1 MVNND
6 IKGYFTFFDQIRE
19 NSFEAIALLK
29 KSDIKNLLLTGD
41 NERVAKKVSEELKM
55 DGFIANVLP
64 HEKLEKVKE
73 LQQKGEF
80 VAMTGDGVNDAP
92 ALAQSD
98 VGIAVGSGTDVAA
111 ETADIILVN
120 SNPMDIANLIL
131 FGKATY
137 NKMIQNL
144 WWAAGYNIIAIPLA
158 AGVLYKWNIMLEPC
172 SRRCAY
178 EFKYYCCCYKCTTI
192 KTKLAMIEKII
203 SWSTHNRFFVWIGI
217 VMIVVGGVWSVMT
230 TPVDAIPDLSENQVI
245 VYTEWMG
252 RNPQIMEDQITYP
265 LVSNLQGIPNV
276 KSIRAASMF
285 GMSFIFVIFDED
297 AEIYWARTRVLERLN
312 FAQQALPPG
321 VTPSLGPDGTGV
333 GHVFWYTLQGDGY
346 DLGELRAVQDWY
358 VKFALQNVEGVSEVA
373 SFGGFQKQY
382 QVSINPH
389 KLVYFNVSAMDVSNA
404 LKANNRDV
412 GGSIYEMNRMGYM
425 IRGLGYIKDIK
436 DIEEIAVGAYKSI
449 PVRLKDVAD
458 VQMSSDIRLGIVD
471 ENGEGE
477 VVGGVVVAR
486 YGENA
491 KEVID
496 NVKERLSDVEKG
508 LPPGVKIKIAYDR
521 SNLIEAAITTLKEAL
536 IEEIIVVSLI
546 VLLFLFHVRS
556 ALVAIVTIP
565 LSVLIGFMLI
575 KFFGIS
581 LNIMSLG
588 GIALAIGDLVDAG
601 IVMTENAYK
610 KLVNAVLKTDE

>member
-1 MVNND
+1 
-6 IKGYFTFFDQIRE
+6 
-19 NSFEAIALLK
+19 
-29 KSDIKNLLLTGD
+29 
-41 NERVAKKVSEELKM
+41 
-55 DGFIANVLP
+55 
-64 HEKLEKVKE
+64 
-73 LQQKGEF
+73 
-80 VAMTGDGVNDAP
+80 
-92 ALAQSD
+92 
-98 VGIAVGSGTDVAA
+98 
-111 ETADIILVN
+111 
-120 SNPMDIANLIL
+120 
-131 FGKATY
+131 
-137 NKMIQNL
+137 
-144 WWAAGYNIIAIPLA
+144 
-158 AGVLYKWNIMLEPC
+158 
-172 SRRCAY
+172 
-178 EFKYYCCCYKCTTI
+178 
-192 KTKLAMIEKII
+192 MIEKII

-217 VMIVVGGVWSVMT
+217 LLIVVGGVWSVMT

-265 LVSNLQGIPNV
+265 LISNLQGIPNV
-276 KSIRAASMF
+276 KAIRGASMF
-285 GMSFIFVIFDED
+285 GMSFIFVIFNDD

-312 FAQQALPPG
+312 FAQQALPQG

-382 QVSINPH
+382 QVSINPN
-389 KLVYFNVSAMDVSNA
+389 KLIYYNVSAMDVANA

-425 IRGLGYIKDIK
+425 IRGLGYIKSIQ
-436 DIEEIAVGAYKSI
+436 DIEEISVGSNKNI
-449 PVRLKDVAD
+449 PIKLKDVAD

-496 NVKERLSDVEKG
+496 RVKDRLGDVEKG

-521 SNLIEAAITTLKEAL
+521 SNLIEAAVATLKEAL
-536 IEEIIVVSLI
+536 IEEIIVVALV

-556 ALVAIVTIP
+556 ATVAIITIP
-565 LSVLIGFMLI
+565 LSVLIGFILV
-575 KFFGIS
+575 KLFGIS

-610 KLVNAVLKTDE
+610 GLVKAVLKTDE

>member
-1 MVNND
+1 
-6 IKGYFTFFDQIRE
+6 
-19 NSFEAIALLK
+19 
-29 KSDIKNLLLTGD
+29 
-41 NERVAKKVSEELKM
+41 
-55 DGFIANVLP
+55 
-64 HEKLEKVKE
+64 
-73 LQQKGEF
+73 
-80 VAMTGDGVNDAP
+80 
-92 ALAQSD
+92 
-98 VGIAVGSGTDVAA
+98 
-111 ETADIILVN
+111 
-120 SNPMDIANLIL
+120 
-131 FGKATY
+131 
-137 NKMIQNL
+137 
-144 WWAAGYNIIAIPLA
+144 
-158 AGVLYKWNIMLEPC
+158 
-172 SRRCAY
+172 
-178 EFKYYCCCYKCTTI
+178 
-192 KTKLAMIEKII
+192 MIEKII

-217 VMIVVGGVWSVMT
+217 VMIVVGGVWSIMNT
-230 TPVDAIPDLSENQVI
+230 AVDAIPDLSENQVI

-265 LVSNLQGIPNV
+265 MVSNLQGIPNV
-276 KSIRAASMF
+276 KAIRAASMF
-285 GMSFIFVIFDED
+285 GMSFIFVIFNDD

-312 FAQQALPPG
+312 FAQQSLPQG

-346 DLGELRAVQDWY
+346 DLGELRALQDWY

-389 KLVYFNVSAMDVSNA
+389 KLVYYNVSAMEVANA

-425 IRGLGYIKDIK
+425 IRGMGYIKDIK
-436 DIEEIAVGAYKSI
+436 DIEEISVGAVKSI
-449 PVRLKDVAD
+449 PIKLKDVAD

-496 NVKERLSDVEKG
+496 RVKERLSDVEKG
-508 LPPGVKIKIAYDR
+508 LPPGTKIKIAYDR
-521 SNLIEAAITTLKEAL
+521 SNLIEAAIATLKEAL

-556 ALVAIVTIP
+556 AAVAIVTIP
-565 LSVLIGFMLI
+565 LAVLIGFMLV
-575 KFFGIS
+575 KLFGIS

-610 KLVNAVLKTDE
+610 GLVKAVVKTNE

>member
-1 MVNND
+1 
-6 IKGYFTFFDQIRE
+6 
-19 NSFEAIALLK
+19 
-29 KSDIKNLLLTGD
+29 
-41 NERVAKKVSEELKM
+41 
-55 DGFIANVLP
+55 
-64 HEKLEKVKE
+64 
-73 LQQKGEF
+73 
-80 VAMTGDGVNDAP
+80 
-92 ALAQSD
+92 
-98 VGIAVGSGTDVAA
+98 
-111 ETADIILVN
+111 
-120 SNPMDIANLIL
+120 
-131 FGKATY
+131 
-137 NKMIQNL
+137 
-144 WWAAGYNIIAIPLA
+144 
-158 AGVLYKWNIMLEPC
+158 
-172 SRRCAY
+172 
-178 EFKYYCCCYKCTTI
+178 
-192 KTKLAMIEKII
+192 MIEKII
-203 SWSTHNRFFVWIGI
+203 SWSTHNRFFVWVGFLLI
-217 VMIVVGGVWSVMT
+217 VAGGVFSVMN

-276 KSIRAASMF
+276 KAIRGASMF
-285 GMSFIFVIFDED
+285 GMSFIFVIFNDD

-312 FAQQALPPG
+312 FAQKALPQG
-321 VTPSLGPDGTGV
+321 VTPTLGPDGTGV

-358 VKFALQNVEGVSEVA
+358 VKFALQNVDGVSEVA

-389 KLVYFNVSAMDVSNA
+389 KLVYHEISAMDVVNA
-404 LKANNRDV
+404 LKQNNRDV

-425 IRGLGYIKDIK
+425 LRGLGYIKDIK
-436 DIEEIAVGAYKSI
+436 DIEEISVGAYKSI
-449 PVRLKDVAD
+449 PVKLKDVAD

-496 NVKERLSDVEKG
+496 RVKERLGDVEKG
-508 LPPGVKIKIAYDR
+508 LPPGVKIKVAYDR
-521 SNLIEAAITTLKEAL
+521 SDLIEAAIATLKEAL
-536 IEEIIVVSLI
+536 WEEIAVVSLV

-556 ALVAIVTIP
+556 AIVAIVTIP
-565 LSVLIGFMLI
+565 LSVLIGFMVI
-575 KFFGIS
+575 KLFGIS

-610 KLVNAVLKTDE
+610 NLVKEVIQSAD